1 MDANVFA
8 DTHASRLAM
17 DSILLPLIV
26 LLIVAFDL
34 AAIRFGADS
43 RDR

>member
-1 MDANVFA
+1 MDAIIPA
-8 DTHASRLAM
+8 LIAIG
-17 DSILLPLIV
+17 ILIT
-26 LLIVAFDL
+26 FDL

>member
-1 MDANVFA
+1 
-8 DTHASRLAM
+8 M

-26 LLIVAFDL
+26 LLIAVTFDL

>member
-1 MDANVFA
+1 
-8 DTHASRLAM
+8 M

-26 LLIVAFDL
+26 LLIVVTFDL